1 MSVVDQIIDPD
12 GQVVEER
19 LFATWEDLC
28 EPPAPVETRLRSGRW
43 IKYRAWIPADE
54 MAEIQRKARVGGGR
68 RRGQVDDQKFMMLIL
83 EAVLLEPKINTAR
96 DRHAA
101 SKMDS
106 SVMLGIINQV
116 VDTSTFERLE
126 ESMGEA

>member
-1 MSVVDQIIDPD
+1 
-12 GQVVEER
+12 
-19 LFATWEDLC
+19 
-28 EPPAPVETRLRSGRW
+28 
-43 IKYRAWIPADE
+43 
-54 MAEIQRKARVGGGR
+54 VGGGR

-116 VDTSTFERLE
+116 VDTSTFEKLE